1 MVQFYVL
8 IYIGLQPA
16 PNDAI
21 RNKAAAVMHRIGT
34 GLLKESKGDKSS
46 RRKDVLS
53 VLAQVNT
60 MEEKA
65 HRMTDEDV
73 MSRAYKPVSDWC
85 NYSYSLRDR
94 YFHHRWS

>member
-1 MVQFYVL
+1 
-8 IYIGLQPA
+8 
-16 PNDAI
+16 
-21 RNKAAAVMHRIGT
+21 MHRIGT